1 MPAGRP
7 TKRASEIKSTFV
19 STQVDVRTKGDLD
32 DLAQRDDSSLSRLV
46 RQAIIEYI
54 ERRKAVAA

>member
-1 MPAGRP
+1 MSAGRP
-7 TKRASEIKSTFV
+7 TKRTAELKSTFV

-32 DLAQRDDSSLSRLV
+32 DLARQDDSSLSRLV